1 MLLVAYP
8 MFAWLASV
16 PTLQTLLWVWVIFG
30 VLIAGYH
37 GSLPA
42 LMSELFPT
50 RTRTTGLSISYA
62 FGVMFFGGF
71 APFILTW
78 LIEVDRQQARAELL
92 PHVRRRDQ
100 HHRTRRRAWCGV
112 SVIVGAAEQHQI
124 HHCPRRLAG
133 TRRAGVPAP
142 GWLRAT

>member
-1 MLLVAYP
+1 MLLVVYP
-8 MFAWLASV
+8 IFAWLASA

-37 GSLPA
+37 GSIPA

-71 APFILTW
+71 APYILTW
-78 LIEVDRQQARAELL
+78 LIEVTGSKLAPSFYLMF
-92 PHVRRRDQ
+92 
-100 HHRTRRRAWCGV
+100 
-112 SVIVGAAEQHQI
+112 AAGI
-124 HHCPRRLAG
+124 SIIALAG
-133 TRRAGVPAP
+133 ARGAGY
-142 GWLRAT
+142 R